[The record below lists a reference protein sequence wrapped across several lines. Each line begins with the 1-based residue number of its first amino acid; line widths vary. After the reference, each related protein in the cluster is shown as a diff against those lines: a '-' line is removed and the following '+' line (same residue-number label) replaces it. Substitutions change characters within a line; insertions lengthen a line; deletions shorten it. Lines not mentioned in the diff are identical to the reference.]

1 MKLKRVLMS
10 IIVCIFIGTI
20 IIGCERETNSIESPS
35 ESSEEVNVPSL
46 YGKVVYVLGDSIPY
60 LSGSWV
66 DTLAKKQEQ
75 KRLSIAAERVQH
87 GHGEILMSHIGH
99 QSY

>member
-46 YGKVVYVLGDSIPY
+46 YGKVVYVLGEIIPY
-60 LSGSWV
+60 LSGSSV
-66 DTLAKKQEQ
+66 DTFAEKNRSRKGYQLQQSGCNMGMAKF
-75 KRLSIAAERVQH
+75 L
-87 GHGEILMSHIGH
+87 
-99 QSY
+99 